1 MWGFDFVQERFHNM
15 SPGDFQSMFM
25 KAEDS
30 VTKEG
35 LRVEEVT
42 GERLGRGCFGSLD
55 KLQERGGPRWGC
67 C

>member
-25 KAEDS
+25 KAEGS
-30 VTKEG
+30 ATKEG

-42 GERLGRGCFGSLD
+42 GE
-55 KLQERGGPRWGC
+55 
-67 C
+67 